1 MKAGL
6 VFKRRARKPWHAV
19 LVCTTLLTGFFA
31 YQWVLHAQTP
41 QASVL
46 EPIARLFNAPVP
58 KEWLSQPYLLT
69 SYQEDPKYLDSASSY
84 SNNETPWTYAVYE
97 PPLKYH
103 YLKRPYE
110 LLPRTLQ
117 SLPALTFFDKEG
129 RNLNIDPNSLKDIG
143 DQARGKIAHTVFELK
158 IKPGILFQPHP
169 AFYKDA
175 QGEWV
180 NLKLTPS
187 DLNEIHSPWDFK
199 TQGSRELNAHDY
211 AYAIKRLATP
221 RINSP
226 AFGFLSSKIA
236 GFDRFGVMIQK
247 ENKRLKST
255 LAQTAG
261 PEKHLPWLDFRRF
274 EFEGVKVVDPYTLQI
289 KISGLYPQFKYW
301 LAMTFFAPV
310 AWEVDAFYA
319 QEGMAKR
326 NLSANTWPVGTGP
339 FMLTEHDTNARM
351 VLAKNPNYRGE
362 PYPCEGSE
370 EDRSLGLLKD
380 CGKPTPLLDK
390 IISTR
395 EKEGTSVATKFIQ
408 GYYDMPQ
415 MERGEPGIAYQVSIQ
430 DGTGLSKELVERK
443 IQLPTTIQ
451 VGFWHYGF
459 NWLDPVV
466 GAGKTPEQAARNR
479 KLRQAISIAFD
490 FEEYVSIFENSRAQ
504 VNHSVVVPGL
514 FGNDAMPFNPVVFE
528 PDGTNRYKRKSLEE
542 AKRLLAE
549 AGYPSGVDRDTGQAL
564 VINYDTQG
572 VGPGAK
578 TRIDWVSK
586 QFSKLNIQLEVRNTD
601 YNRFQ
606 DKMRKGSAQFYFWGW
621 LADYPDPENFLFL
634 LYGPNS
640 KAKFGGENS
649 SNFEN
654 AQYDH
659 LFEKMKDMENTP
671 ERAALIEQMMRIM
684 QHDAPMLF
692 GWSEEY
698 GGAYHQWVRNG
709 KPSNIIRDQMSYLT
723 VDPVLRAQKISQ
735 WNTPVVWPLVLLP
748 VLLALL
754 MWPAVR
760 VWRKRQEQ
768 SIARGMEDAPL
779 NTPLNAPISAPISS
793 PNSAL
798 GESR

>member
-1 MKAGL
+1 MLEGL
-6 VFKRRARKPWHAV
+6 GLLKHMASKHRSWV
-19 LVCTTLLTGFFA
+19 LVCLTLLSGLVAFE
-31 YQWVLHAQTP
+31 VGLNAQNSPT
-41 QASVL
+41 VVEHL
-46 EPIARLFNAPVP
+46 KGLFNAPVP
-58 KEWLSQPYLLT
+58 KEWLEKPYLLT

-110 LLPRTLQ
+110 LEPRTLQ
-117 SLPALTFFDKEG
+117 SMPRLTFFDKEG
-129 RNLNIDPNSLKDIG
+129 RDLKIDPNALKDLG
-143 DQARGKIAHTVFELK
+143 EQTRGKIAQTVFELK
-158 IKPGILFQPHP
+158 VKPGILFQPHP
-169 AFYKDA
+169 AFYKDT
-175 QGEWV
+175 QGDLR
-180 NLKLTPS
+180 NLKLSPS
-187 DLNEIHSPWDFK
+187 DMKDIHSPWDFK
-199 TQGSRELNAHDY
+199 SMGTRELTAQDY

-226 AFGFLSSKIA
+226 AFGFLSSKIVGFA
-236 GFDRFGVMIQK
+236 GFGEQIQK
-247 ENKRLKST
+247 ENLRLKAALAKSSG
-255 LAQTAG
+255 AQTQ
-261 PEKHLPWLDFRRF
+261 LPWLDFRQYD
-274 EFEGVKVVDPYTLQI
+274 FEGVKVIDPYTLQI

-339 FMLTEHDTNARM
+339 FMLSEHDTNARM
-351 VLAKNPNYRGE
+351 VLSKNPNYRGE
-362 PYPCEGSE
+362 PYPCEGSDD
-370 EDRSLGLLKD
+370 DRALGLLKD

-430 DGTGLSKELVERK
+430 DGTGLSKELLERK

-466 GAGKTPEQAARNR
+466 GAGKTAEQAAKNR

-514 FGNDAMPFNPVVFE
+514 FGNDALPFNPVVFE
-528 PDGTNRYKRKSLEE
+528 PDGAGRFKRRSIEE

-549 AGYPSGVDRDTGQAL
+549 AGYPGGVDRETGQAL

-586 QFSKLNIQLEVRNTD
+586 QFAKLNLQLEVRNTD

-649 SNFEN
+649 SNFDN
-654 AQYDH
+654 APYDH

-671 ERAALIEQMMRIM
+671 ERRALIAQMMRIM
-684 QHDAPMLF
+684 QQEAPMLF

-698 GGAYHQWVRNG
+698 GGAYHQWVKNG
-709 KPSNIIRDQMSYLT
+709 KPSNIIRDQMSYLNIDPALR
-723 VDPVLRAQKISQ
+723 VQKINEWNRPVL
-735 WNTPVVWPLVLLP
+735 WPFVLMP
-748 VLLALL
+748 MVLGL
-754 MWPAVR
+754 MLWPAYR
-760 VWRKRQEQ
+760 VWRKRQDRSVSDGMKAVQ
-768 SIARGMEDAPL
+768 AR
-779 NTPLNAPISAPISS
+779 T
-793 PNSAL
+793 L
-798 GESR
+798 GEFK

>member
-1 MKAGL
+1 M
-6 VFKRRARKPWHAV
+6 
-19 LVCTTLLTGFFA
+19 
-31 YQWVLHAQTP
+31 
-41 QASVL
+41 
-46 EPIARLFNAPVP
+46 
-58 KEWLSQPYLLT
+58 
-69 SYQEDPKYLDSASSY
+69 DSASSY

-117 SLPALTFFDKEG
+117 SLPLLTFFDASG
-129 RNLNIDPNSLKDIG
+129 RDLNIDPNALKDLSE
-143 DQARGKIAHTVFELK
+143 QARSKIAFTVFELK
-158 IKPGILFQPHP
+158 VKPGILFQPHP
-169 AFYKDA
+169 AFYKN
-175 QGEWV
+175 EK
-180 NLKLTPS
+180 NELTQLSLRPE
-187 DLNEIHSPWDFK
+187 DLEGIETPWDFK
-199 TQGSRELNAHDY
+199 HLGTRELRADDY

-221 RINSP
+221 RVNSP
-226 AFGFLSSKIA
+226 AFGFLSTKIV
-236 GFDRFGVMIQK
+236 GFDRYGEHIQK
-247 ENKRLKST
+247 ENQRLKS
-255 LAQTAG
+255 LV
-261 PEKHLPWLDFRRF
+261 EKGEGTRGRALPWLDFRSYD
-274 EFEGVKVVDPYTLQI
+274 FEGVKVVDPYTLQI
-289 KISGLYPQFKYW
+289 KINGLYPQFKYW

-351 VLAKNPNYRGE
+351 VLSKNPHYRGE
-362 PYPCEGSE
+362 PYPCEGE
-370 EDRSLGLLKD
+370 EGDASKGLLKD
-380 CGKPTPLLDK
+380 CGQTTPFLDK

-430 DGTGLSKELVERK
+430 DGTGLSKELLERK

-466 GAGKTPEQAARNR
+466 GAGKTPEMAERNR
-479 KLRQAISIAFD
+479 KLRQAIAIAFD

-514 FGNDAMPFNPVVFE
+514 FGNDAMAYNPVVFE
-528 PDGTNRYKRKSLEE
+528 PDGQGGFKRKSIEV
-542 AKRLLAE
+542 AKRLLSE
-549 AGYPSGVDRDTGQAL
+549 AGYPGGVDRESGKAL

-586 QFSKLNIQLEVRNTD
+586 QFAKLNIQLEVRNTD

-640 KAKFGGENS
+640 KTKFGGENS

-654 AQYDH
+654 VQYDH

-671 ERAALIEQMMRIM
+671 ERLSLIKQMMHIM
-684 QHDAPMLF
+684 QEESPLLF

-709 KPSNIIRDQMSYLT
+709 KPSNIIRDQMSYLK
-723 VDPVLRAQKISQ
+723 VEPELRVEMIRQ
-735 WNTPVVWPLVLLP
+735 WNQAVVWPFLVLPLVLL
-748 VLLALL
+748 LLL
-754 MWPAVR
+754 WPAVSI
-760 VWRKRQEQ
+760 WRKRQNL
-768 SIARGMEDAPL
+768 SIAHGFKPKSKVLEEEKR
-779 NTPLNAPISAPISS
+779 
-793 PNSAL
+793 
-798 GESR
+798 